1 MLSSPIAA
9 FYLFIFYVDATSSA
23 SNTRANFPQ
32 QAFSMLTKQSSQA
45 AFKITKAGAKVGAK
59 ASAKVAQVV
68 VDISEKVTS
77 SYGTFLL
84 MC

>member
-1 MLSSPIAA
+1 
-9 FYLFIFYVDATSSA
+9 
-23 SNTRANFPQ
+23 
-32 QAFSMLTKQSSQA
+32 MLTKQSSQA

-77 SYGTFLL
+77 SYGRLL
-84 MC
+84 FMCAYVY

>member
-1 MLSSPIAA
+1 
-9 FYLFIFYVDATSSA
+9 
-23 SNTRANFPQ
+23 
-32 QAFSMLTKQSSQA
+32 MLTKQSSQA

-77 SYGTFLL
+77 SYGMLPF
-84 MC
+84 MCAYFSVDYFFILKQ